1 MPTLPINDV
10 ISQDELLANL
20 KGHELRAI
28 LWNWNK

>member
-1 MPTLPINDV
+1 MPTAD
-10 ISQDELLANL
+10 QRRYFARAELLANL